1 MPEVAECIHQIV
13 VWLAGCHS
21 LPLSS
26 PFTPQARLIY
36 AIFIAPCCADIHGDI
51 DMLVLCLNVRFIHHG
66 SQRRNLRS
74 QDGSWPE
81 PYCVPSPFNRDSFVV
96 PVSDAIRGAKD
107 VLKQHGSQGSGNRF
121 RSSSPAWS
129 ANRDC
134 LSACT
139 RPAKQPTRPPAP
151 AARFP
156 AFDRSIQ
163 LVGSSQVNGRKRLDD
178 A

>member
-1 MPEVAECIHQIV
+1 MPEVAECIHRA
-13 VWLAGCHS
+13 LAS
-21 LPLSS
+21 RLSFPPPLLPLHPPSS
-26 PFTPQARLIY
+26 
-36 AIFIAPCCADIHGDI
+36 ADLCNFHRS
-51 DMLVLCLNVRFIHHG
+51 MLCYYIHHG
-66 SQRRNLRS
+66 SQRRNSRS
-74 QDGSWPE
+74 QDGVYPE
-81 PYCVPSPFNRDSFVV
+81 PYMVPLPFDRDAFIV

-139 RPAKQPTRPPAP
+139 RPAKQPIRPPAP

-156 AFDRSIQ
+156 AFDSDNNSKTKLLCI
-163 LVGSSQVNGRKRLDD
+163 GASSLLAAVKSTDESG
-178 A
+178 